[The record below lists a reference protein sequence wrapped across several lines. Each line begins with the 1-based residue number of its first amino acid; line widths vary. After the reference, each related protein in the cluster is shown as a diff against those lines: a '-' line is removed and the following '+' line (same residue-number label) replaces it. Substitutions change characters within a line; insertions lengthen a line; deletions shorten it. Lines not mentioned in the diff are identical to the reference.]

1 MAVAWVI
8 ILICIVAFV
17 VTVAVSRS
25 RKRYKALEEKCTGGC
40 KAANGELES
49 LLEFRHF
56 FSPEEESAYKSEYKA
71 LRGDVSALAGS
82 SFFKAAKPELN
93 GVVSFA
99 KNYDNLYELRAKNNR
114 YNSAFRTLTGSRI
127 FEDYRELTSGS
138 VYFTESRKLM
148 FVDKYKDVVEVLQ
161 EAFKDRELLD
171 CILRVNVSE
180 GRVEKDYRDI
190 VSNYGNIDEIKKKNN
205 EEYIRRELDDNCS
218 YFQSVLKYPL
228 SEQQR
233 NAIVQ
238 DEDNVLVI
246 SSAGSGKTFTIE
258 GKVRYLVEK
267 KNVKPS
273 NILVVTFTRK
283 AAESLKERI
292 NLDGVTCST
301 FDSLANSVVSR
312 SKGDHPNICDEKNV
326 SERIFAKFKKDSGFV
341 NAVTKYLLMY
351 STTPQ
356 SEIEAE
362 SAEELVSARKSSE
375 RRTTLPCM
383 DGNIVFPKSEQERII
398 GDILA
403 KNGISY
409 RYEENY
415 EYHVSTPD
423 FMQYRP
429 DFTIHYYADET
440 RTEIGADGIAREVS
454 VKVEKRLYLEHFGIG
469 LDKRVPKWFANYGE
483 SYDSAN
489 SRYNQ
494 GIEWKKRLHQEKG
507 TDLIYTTSGDF
518 TLLGTDGLETS
529 ILNMLRKKGVPINPL
544 TPEELNRLIFESNPQ
559 RFRSVKTMVT
569 SFLSLLKGGGKN
581 LGDVKS
587 SIKSS
592 CSNYE
597 TVNPVNRFLKGIAGP
612 QRRTILQERMNYFQ
626 QQRDLFVIEN
636 IIEPYYREYNKWLDD
651 NGQKDFTDVIHDA
664 SQVLQSGSKK
674 RYDYILVDEFQD
686 LSIIRYLFIQALR
699 SEDPFRTKLFC
710 VGDDWQSI
718 YRFAGSDISL
728 FTEFDRYFGYVEE
741 CRIEQTY
748 RFGEPLLSVSSDFI
762 LKNPS
767 QKKKT
772 VSCLE
777 SQHTKLECE
786 PFVRR
791 NYRKS
796 DGSRVIDTDIHAI
809 VRRKMSQYDT
819 DDSLLFLGRYS
830 FDVDLLHNVDR
841 GFVVRKRNDRATVT
855 IDGRE
860 YPFLTVHQAKGL
872 EADNVILL
880 NCNSGTYGFPST
892 VEDDPVLNHVLSE
905 DDSFRFGEER
915 RLFYVAITRAR
926 KNTCILYEFEH
937 PSPFLEGMV
946 DENESPYGKCPLCRT
961 GNRSVYQQ
969 KVVSNG
975 NTLIV
980 YHCSNERYGCPYEEK
995 EWINRPDWNYGKGSY
1010 RIRSIAT

>member
-1 MAVAWVI
+1 MIIALVI
-8 ILICIVAFV
+8 IVCIIAV
-17 VTVAVSRS
+17 VVSVTVSRS
-25 RKRYKALEEKCTGGC
+25 RKKYKVLEEKCIRGG
-40 KAANGELES
+40 KAAKDELEN
-49 LLEFRHF
+49 LQEIRHF
-56 FSPEEESAYKSEYKA
+56 FTPEEESAYKNKYKA
-71 LRGDVSALAGS
+71 LRVDVAALVRS

-93 GVVSFA
+93 GVVFFLR
-99 KNYDNLYELRAKNNR
+99 NYDNLYELRAKNNR
-114 YNSAFRTLTGSRI
+114 HNSAYHTIVGSRI
-127 FEDYRELTSGS
+127 FEDYKELTSGNF
-138 VYFTESRKLM
+138 YFTESRKLI
-148 FVDKYKDVVEVLQ
+148 FVEKYKDVIEVLK
-161 EAFKDRELLD
+161 EAFKDRELFD
-171 CILRVNVSE
+171 CILMANASE
-180 GRVEKDYRDI
+180 GHVEKDYKDI
-190 VSNYGNIDEIKKKNN
+190 VSNYSNIDGIKKKIN
-205 EEYIRRELDDNCS
+205 EKYIFKELNDNFR

-267 KNVKPS
+267 RNVFPS

-312 SKGDHPNICDEKNV
+312 SRGDHPNICDEKNV
-326 SERIFAKFKKDSGFV
+326 SERVFAKLNNDSSFV

-403 KNGISY
+403 KNGIKY

-415 EYHVSTPD
+415 EYHVSTQEY
-423 FMQYRP
+423 MQYRP
-429 DFTIHYYADET
+429 DFTIHYCVDET
-440 RTEIGADGIAREVS
+440 KMEIGEDGIARNVS
-454 VKVEKRLYLEHFGIG
+454 VRVEKRLYLEHFGIG
-469 LDKRVPKWFANYGE
+469 LDNKVPKWFANHGE
-483 SYDSAN
+483 SYESAN
-489 SRYNQ
+489 NRYNQ
-494 GIEWKKRLHQEKG
+494 GIEWKKKLHLEKG

-518 TLLGTDGLETS
+518 TLLGTDGVEEK
-529 ILNMLRKKGVPINPL
+529 ILKMLREKGVPIKPL
-544 TPEELNRLIFESNPQ
+544 SPEELSRLIFESNPQ

-569 SFLSLLKGGGKN
+569 SFVSLLKGGGKS
-581 LGDVKS
+581 LEDVKH
-587 SIKSS
+587 SIRAS

-597 TVNPVNRFLKGIAGP
+597 TINPVNKFLKGILSS
-612 QRRTILQERMNYFQ
+612 QRKVILQERMNYFQ

-636 IIEPYYREYNKWLDD
+636 IIEPYYREYCKWLDD

-664 SQVLQSGSKK
+664 SLFLQSGEKK

-686 LSIIRYLFIQALR
+686 LSIIRYQFIQALR
-699 SEDPFRTKLFC
+699 SEEPFRTKLFC

-748 RFGEPLLSVSSDFI
+748 RFGEPLLTISSDFI
-762 LKNPS
+762 LKNPN
-767 QKKKT
+767 QKRKT
-772 VSCLE
+772 VNCLE

-786 PFVRR
+786 PFTRR
-791 NYRKS
+791 SYRNS
-796 DGSRVIDTDIHAI
+796 DGSRVYDTDIHAI
-809 VRRKMSQYDT
+809 VRRKMSQYGGEGN
-819 DDSLLFLGRYS
+819 LLFLGRYG
-830 FDVDLLHNVDR
+830 FDVDLLHDADK
-841 GFVVRKRNDRATVT
+841 GFVVRKRNDRATII

-860 YPFLTVHQAKGL
+860 YQFLTVHQAKGL

-926 KNTCILYEFEH
+926 KNTCILYESEH
-937 PSPFLEGMV
+937 PSSFLEGMV
-946 DENESPYGKCPLCRT
+946 DENESSYGRCPLCKT
-961 GNRSVYQQ
+961 GNRLVYQQ

-980 YHCSNERYGCPYEEK
+980 YRCSNERFGCPYEEK
-995 EWINRPDWNYGKGSY
+995 EWINRPDWNYGRG
-1010 RIRSIAT
+1010 

>member
-1 MAVAWVI
+1 MAVSLVI
-8 ILICIVAFV
+8 IVCIIAIV
-17 VTVAVSRS
+17 VYAALSKS
-25 RKRYKALEEKCTGGC
+25 KKRYKALEEKCIGGC
-40 KAANGELES
+40 KTANGELES
-49 LLEFRHF
+49 LLEIKRF
-56 FSPEEESAYKSEYKA
+56 FSPEEESAYKGRFKA
-71 LRGDVSALAGS
+71 LRGDVAALAGS
-82 SFFKAAKPELN
+82 SFFKASKPELS

-99 KNYDNLYELRAKNNR
+99 RNYDNLYELRAKNNR
-114 YNSAFRTLTGSRI
+114 HNSAFRTISGSRI
-127 FEDYRELTSGS
+127 FEDYRELTNG
-138 VYFTESRKLM
+138 VAYFTESRKLM
-148 FVDKYKDVVEVLQ
+148 FVDRYKDVVEVLK

-171 CILRVNVSE
+171 SILKANVTE
-180 GRVEKDYRDI
+180 VRTEKEYRDI
-190 VSNYGNIDEIKKKNN
+190 VSDYDNIDEIKKKVNG
-205 EEYIRRELDDNCS
+205 EYVRRELDGNFR

-267 KNVKPS
+267 RNVSPS

-326 SERIFAKFKKDSGFV
+326 SERIFAKLNKDSGFV

-383 DGNIVFPKSEQERII
+383 DGNVVFPKSEQERII

-415 EYHVSTPD
+415 EYHVSTPEY
-423 FMQYRP
+423 MQYRP

-454 VKVEKRLYLEHFGIG
+454 VRVEKRLYLEHFGIG
-469 LDKRVPKWFANYGE
+469 LDKKVPKWFANHGE

-489 SRYNQ
+489 SRYNS
-494 GIEWKKRLHQEKG
+494 GIEWKKSLHREKG

-518 TLLGTDGLETS
+518 TLHGTDGVETI
-529 ILNMLRKKGVPINPL
+529 ILNMLREKGVPINPL
-544 TPEELNRLIFESNPQ
+544 SPEELSRMIFESNPQ

-569 SFLSLLKGGGKN
+569 SFVSLLKGGGKK
-581 LGDVKS
+581 LEEVKS
-587 SIKSS
+587 SIRSS

-597 TVNPVNRFLKGIAGP
+597 TANPVNRFLKGIVGP

-636 IIEPYYREYNKWLDD
+636 IIEPYYREYSKWLED

-664 SQVLQSGSKK
+664 SLFLQSGSKK

-699 SEDPFRTKLFC
+699 SEEPFKTKLFC

-728 FTEFDRYFGYVEE
+728 FTEFDRYFGFVEE

-748 RFGEPLLSVSSDFI
+748 RFGEPLLSISSDFI
-762 LKNPS
+762 LKNPN
-767 QKKKT
+767 QKRKT

-777 SQHTKLECE
+777 SQHTRLECE

-791 NYRKS
+791 SYRNAY
-796 DGSRVIDTDIHAI
+796 GSRVNDTDIHAI
-809 VRRKMSQYDT
+809 VRRKMSQYGGEG
-819 DDSLLFLGRYS
+819 SLLFLGRYS
-830 FDVDLLHNVDR
+830 FDADLLHNADR
-841 GFVVRKRNDRATVT
+841 GFIVKKKGDRATVA

-915 RLFYVAITRAR
+915 RLFYVAITRAK
-926 KNTCILYEFEH
+926 KNICILYESEH
-937 PSPFLEGMV
+937 PSSFLEGMV
-946 DENESPYGKCPLCRT
+946 EENESPYGKCPLCRT
-961 GNRSVYQQ
+961 GNRTVYQQ

-980 YHCSNERYGCPYEEK
+980 YRCSNERYGCPYEEK
-995 EWINRPDWNYGKGSY
+995 EWINRPDWYYGKGNNSY
-1010 RIRSIAT
+1010 YG